1 MLVKTSHRIYLLHG
15 YAGPGFEM
23 KKILKALEKEGYNCT
38 LFTYRSMAD
47 DIDSVGKDLIKR
59 IQSDRV
65 DIISFVTHSM
75 GALVVRSIFE
85 HIVLIPNFPTI
96 RRIVMIA
103 PPNNG
108 TPVADFY
115 IKLRFLKFFL
125 GPNLKN
131 LSTNSISGAG
141 RYPIPTCEIG
151 LITGSFKGSKHLNL
165 FIKSENDGI
174 VAREQ
179 AKLGIET
186 DIVNIK
192 SWHFG
197 LLYDK
202 RVVKLVISFL
212 RYGKF
217 KLGK

>member
-1 MLVKTSHRIYLLHG
+1 MFAESSHRIYLLHG

-38 LFTYRSMAD
+38 LFNYRSMVD

-65 DIISFVTHSM
+65 DIVSFVTHSM
-75 GALVVRSIFE
+75 GALVVRSIYN
-85 HIVLIPNFPTI
+85 HIVFADFPI
-96 RRIVMIA
+96 IQRIVMIA

-108 TPVADFY
+108 TPIADFY
-115 IKLRFLKFFL
+115 NKFHFLRFLL

-131 LSTNSISGAG
+131 LTTDLLSGAG
-141 RYPIPTCEIG
+141 QYPIPTCEIG
-151 LITGSFKGSKHLNL
+151 LITGSFYGSKKLNL
-165 FIKSENDGI
+165 FIRSDNDGI

-179 AKLGIET
+179 AKLGVEK
-186 DIVNIK
+186 DNVNIK

-202 RVVKLVISFL
+202 RVVKYVISFVK
-212 RYGKF
+212 YGRF
-217 KLGK
+217 TLDM